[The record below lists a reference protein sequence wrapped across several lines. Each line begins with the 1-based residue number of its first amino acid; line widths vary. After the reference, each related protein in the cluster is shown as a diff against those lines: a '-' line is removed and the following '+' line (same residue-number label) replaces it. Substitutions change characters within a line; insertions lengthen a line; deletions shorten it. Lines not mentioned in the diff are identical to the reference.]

1 MEEKLK
7 KVKITFCIIFIAI
20 IAVIGCI
27 TITNNNEISLK
38 EGREL
43 TTFPKVTINNLTD
56 TNLYTDY
63 TNAFSDQMAF
73 RDSFIKCYYLLSLQR
88 YVGDVVK
95 GKDSQLFLSSQI
107 IENIEKTKNSLKNV
121 VEQDL
126 NKVTKEVTD
135 VGAKFI
141 YLSIPRKD
149 VVMDKYLP
157 STYYTGTENY
167 LELLNVVKTNIQNAF
182 VIDAYEVFK
191 ENDIYDVYYSTDHH
205 MNIRGAYEIFEKLVE
220 YINQDGYNI
229 QVGDLEDEYIVESKV
244 IDGSYNRKIGQS
256 VTNKKEELNL
266 TYKKD
271 DVKYTRYENGK
282 VSNDLVLGTGNTY
295 ALAYM
300 NGDNAETVIETNIQD
315 APNILF
321 VGSSYTNILEALSTY
336 KFHKMVSIDY
346 RDNNTGKS
354 IVDYVKE
361 HDIDYVVFIPAQQ
374 TNSFGVSAIKE
385 HLGLK

>member
-1 MEEKLK
+1 
-7 KVKITFCIIFIAI
+7 
-20 IAVIGCI
+20 
-27 TITNNNEISLK
+27 
-38 EGREL
+38 
-43 TTFPKVTINNLTD
+43 
-56 TNLYTDY
+56 
-63 TNAFSDQMAF
+63 MAF

>member
-7 KVKITFCIIFIAI
+7 KVKITFCIIFITI

-95 GKDSQLFLSSQI
+95 GKDGQLFLSSQI

-167 LELLNVVKTNIQNAF
+167 LELLNVVKTNIQNAS

-191 ENDIYDVYYSTDHH
+191 ENEIYDVYYSTDHH

-256 VTNKKEELNL
+256 VTSKKEELNL

-271 DVKYTRYENGK
+271 DVEYTRYENGK

-354 IVDYVKE
+354 VVDYVKE

>member
-167 LELLNVVKTNIQNAF
+167 LELLNVVKTNIQNAS

>member
-7 KVKITFCIIFIAI
+7 KVKIIFCIIFVTI
-20 IAVIGCI
+20 IVVIGCI

-43 TTFPKVTINNLTD
+43 TTFPKVTISNLTD

-73 RDSFIKCYYLLSLQR
+73 RDSFIKCYYLLSFQR

-95 GKDSQLFLSSQI
+95 GKDGQLFLSSQI

-135 VGAKFI
+135 VGTKFI

-167 LELLNVVKTNIQNAF
+167 LELLNVVKTNIQNAS

-256 VTNKKEELNL
+256 VTSKKEELNL

-271 DVKYTRYENGK
+271 DVEYTRYENGK

>member
-7 KVKITFCIIFIAI
+7 KVKIIFCVVFIVIIS
-20 IAVIGCI
+20 VIGCI
-27 TITNNNEISLK
+27 TITNDNEISLK

-43 TTFPKVTINNLTD
+43 TTFPKVTM
-56 TNLYTDY
+56 TNLMDTEFYTNYTD
-63 TNAFSDQMAF
+63 AFSDQLAF
-73 RDSFIKCYYLLSLQR
+73 RESFIKFYYLLNMQR

-95 GKDSQLFLSSQI
+95 GEDGQLFLSPKI
-107 IENIEKTKNSLKNV
+107 IENIESTKKSLKNV
-121 VEQDL
+121 VEQDI
-126 NKVTKEVTD
+126 NKVAKEVID
-135 VGAKFI
+135 EGAKFI

-149 VVMDKYLP
+149 VVMSKYLP
-157 STYYTGTENY
+157 STYYDGTEDY
-167 LELLNVVKTNIQNAF
+167 LELVDVVKTNIQNASF
-182 VIDAYEVFK
+182 IDAYEIFK

-205 MNIRGAYEIFEKLVE
+205 INIRGAYAIFERLVD

-229 QVGDLEDEYIVESKV
+229 YVGLLEDEYCIESKV

-256 VTNKKEELNL
+256 VVSSKEELNL
-266 TYKKD
+266 TPKNTN
-271 DVKYTRYENGK
+271 VKFTRYESGK
-282 VSNDLVLGTGNTY
+282 ISNDLVFGTGNTY

-321 VGSSYTNILEALSTY
+321 VGSSYTNILESLSTY

-346 RDNNTGKS
+346 RDNKTGKK

-361 HDIDYVVFIPAQQ
+361 YDIDYVVFIPAQQ
-374 TNSFGVSAIKE
+374 TNSFGISLIKE